1 MTQKTAPNKTRIPK
15 QQRSIEKKNRIMDA
29 AMTLVAKKGI
39 HNTNSKEI
47 AAKAGVAI
55 GTFYSYF
62 PNKNQLLVELLD
74 IYLKDHFHRIWKD
87 GISTDAT
94 SFQQTIRHL
103 AQNLLDAYDVAPD
116 FHKETHVLRYSDPE
130 VKALYDRDTEMEIK
144 QISHVLEQFSVY
156 HTIKNIKAAA
166 LVIQSAAEN
175 LVHKI
180 KFMGIK
186 DEKPAIDE
194 FSEMIYKYLFK
205 K

>member
-1 MTQKTAPNKTRIPK
+1 MAGKTTQGKTRIPK
-15 QQRSIEKKNRIMDA
+15 QKRSIKKKKRIMDA
-29 AMTLVAKKGI
+29 AMTLVAQKGI

-47 AAKAGVAI
+47 AAEAGVAI

-74 IYLKDHFHRIWKD
+74 IYLNDHFHRIWKD
-87 GISTDAT
+87 EISTDAT
-94 SFQQTIRHL
+94 SFHQSIRHL
-103 AQNLLDAYDVAPD
+103 TQNLLDAYDVAPD

-130 VKALYDRDTEMEIK
+130 VKALYDRDTEMEIN
-144 QISHVLEQFSVY
+144 QISHVLEQFSDY

-166 LVIQSAAEN
+166 VVIQSAAEN

-194 FSEMIYKYLFK
+194 FSEMIYKYMFK

>member
-1 MTQKTAPNKTRIPK
+1 MAGKTTHNKTRIPK
-15 QQRSIEKKNRIMDA
+15 QKRSIEKKNKIMDA
-29 AMTLVAKKGI
+29 AMTLVAQKGI

-47 AAKAGVAI
+47 AAEAGVAI

-87 GISTDAT
+87 EISTDAT

-103 AQNLLDAYDVAPD
+103 TQNLLDAYDVAPD

-144 QISHVLEQFSVY
+144 QISHVLEQFSDY

-166 LVIQSAAEN
+166 LVIQSASEN

-194 FSEMIYKYLFK
+194 FSEMIYKYMFK